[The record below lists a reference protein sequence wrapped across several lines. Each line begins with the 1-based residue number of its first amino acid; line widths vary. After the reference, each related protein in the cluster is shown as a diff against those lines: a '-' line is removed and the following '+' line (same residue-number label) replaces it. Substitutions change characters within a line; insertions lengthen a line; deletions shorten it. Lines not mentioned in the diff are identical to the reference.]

1 MSNKKTNVQFYPV
14 KQRIVPNFKL
24 AKVMN
29 NLSQEKYDRM
39 VIDGNSRKIV
49 EKKNH
54 KKHGDVITTYKIS
67 NADGYDNTDP
77 LTEFDRAILSVCASN
92 WDEGNY
98 FVTPAVILRG
108 LTGKIGIGGNGKIH
122 KEQRIAIM
130 NSIIKLMS
138 TIIWIDDSDVNEQLN
153 YADTNNSKKCS
164 AILPA
169 YFVEKTINGQEATII
184 YFDRE
189 SPLMEMA
196 RARKQL
202 LTYDVSLLDVPNQ
215 NNTSMNI
222 TIKNYAMN
230 RIQEIKLHKLNPIL
244 TFADVFKKCRID
256 NASADTK
263 MNARNVLIKFF
274 EHLKSKGEITDFT
287 VTKQRNS
294 FYSIKFSYPPKS
306 AQSRRSNQSTK
317 MRINENGVTICYGDL
332 AILLW

>member
-1 MSNKKTNVQFYPV
+1 MSDKKTNVQFYPA

-29 NLSQEKYDRM
+29 NLSQEKYDHM
-39 VIDGNSRKIV
+39 VVEDKNRRII

-54 KKHGDVITTYKIS
+54 KKFGDVATTYKIS
-67 NADGYDNTDP
+67 NADDYDNTDP
-77 LTEFDRAILSVCASN
+77 LTEFDRAVLSVCISN
-92 WDEGNY
+92 LDAGNQHI
-98 FVTPAVILRG
+98 TPAIILRG
-108 LTGKIGIGGNGKIH
+108 LTGKNTKIGNGNVH
-122 KEQRIAIM
+122 KDQHAAIM
-130 NSIIKLMS
+130 NSIQKLMG
-138 TIIWIDDSDVNEQLN
+138 TIIWIDETETNEQLQ
-153 YADTNNSKKCS
+153 YDSKNSKKCS

-169 YFVEKTINGQEATII
+169 YFVEKTINGQDATII

-189 SPLMEMA
+189 SPLMEIG

-202 LTYDVSLLDVPNQ
+202 LTYDVELLDVPNQ
-215 NNTSMNI
+215 NNTPMNI
-222 TIKNYAMN
+222 TAKNYAMN
-230 RIQEIKLHKLNPIL
+230 RVQEIKLHKLTPTV

-294 FYSIKFSYPPKS
+294 FYSIKFSYPSKS
-306 AQSRRSNQSTK
+306 VRSRRSS
-317 MRINENGVTICYGDL
+317 
-332 AILLW
+332 